1 MVFIL
6 SLLINKRKIIKD
18 FKNIGI
24 MIITG
29 YSIKQIKNYKYKEST
44 TISILAYFISLI
56 LSSISLKLYKELFL
70 YNDPDL
76 VLTPLNLYILA
87 IIISLIITILTSL
100 ISTFYALKRIDEMEV
115 LDIIYE
121 WN

>member
-1 MVFIL
+1 
-6 SLLINKRKIIKD
+6 
-18 FKNIGI
+18 